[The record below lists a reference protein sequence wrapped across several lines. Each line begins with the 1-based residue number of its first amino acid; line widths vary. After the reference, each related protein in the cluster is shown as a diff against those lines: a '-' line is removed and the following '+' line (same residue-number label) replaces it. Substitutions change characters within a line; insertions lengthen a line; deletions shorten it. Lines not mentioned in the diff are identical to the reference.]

1 MESPLNIPTP
11 GRSGQRLR
19 EALHD
24 RPLAIFGAPFALAAR
39 QIEQQGFSAIYLSG
53 AAFSAGLLGI
63 PDIGLVTL
71 NQLVDQTARL
81 ASSVEIPVIVDA
93 DTGFGEPAA
102 VASCVRQL
110 EAAGA
115 AAIQIEDQDTAKRC
129 GHLAGKTVVPVETM
143 TEKIAAACQGRTSSN
158 TVIIART
165 DVRGVTS
172 LADCLSRI
180 TAYQQAGADWVFPE
194 ALSSREEF
202 AAVGDALRRQNSIG
216 LANMTEFGKSPL
228 LSLAELGDLGFAA
241 VLFPVTLL
249 RLAMKAIEVGL
260 DLIADEGTQDGLL
273 DLMQTRE
280 ELYDLLDYDPSR
292 PEAWRVRRQ
301 APSES

>member
-1 MESPLNIPTP
+1 MDAPLTIPTP
-11 GRSGQRLR
+11 GRSGRSLR
-19 EALHD
+19 DAIQD
-24 RPLAIFGAPFALAAR
+24 RPLAIVGAPFALAAR
-39 QIEQQGFSAIYLSG
+39 QIEQQGFPAIYLSG

-71 NQLVDQTARL
+71 DQLVDQTARL
-81 ASSVEIPVIVDA
+81 ASSVEIPVVVDA

-102 VASCVRQL
+102 VASCVQRL

-115 AAIQIEDQDTAKRC
+115 AAIQIEDQDAAKRC
-129 GHLAGKTVVPVETM
+129 GHLAGKTVIPVETM
-143 TEKIAAACQGRTSSN
+143 TDKIAAACQGRTSPD
-158 TVIIART
+158 TIVIART

-172 LADCLSRI
+172 LAECISRI
-180 TAYQQAGADWVFPE
+180 TAYQEAGADWVFPE
-194 ALSSREEF
+194 ALSSQEEF
-202 AAVGDALRRQNSIG
+202 ATVGEALRDQNGIG

-241 VLFPVTLL
+241 VLYPVTLL

-260 DLIADEGTQDGLL
+260 DLLADEGTQEGLL

-280 ELYDLLDYDPSR
+280 ELYDLLDYDPAR
-292 PEAWRVRRQ
+292 PEAWRTQRR
-301 APSES
+301 APSDS